1 MKYDIESILEMYE
14 DDYNPRAMVPG
25 PRNMKLAEVPRS
37 EMDNFNTP
45 DLEQSPDS
53 FLRPGETLEDFDV
66 TFRRPNAQGGRIP
79 FGSGGQAIKEKNIQE
94 AIAEFGLEALNAGA
108 KKLGYD
114 NYRTVV
120 GDHNAV
126 RKIKNHLKKYGQVIS
141 KSEAKIFGRKTK
153 TETEKLKS
161 KIPETGSR
169 IVKGDYQR
177 DYTNGELRDLAED
190 DLYDPYKNK
199 FAEGVPEKKT
209 VTNRIVDIEFAD
221 PKIKEEFMEDFKK
234 RFTGTRTTNKRRGVD
249 NATLIKKY
257 GLDPKTGELALA
269 GMQASMADKFGDDY
283 RYKSDKASL
292 AKETKTSDAYLER
305 MDNDPRGLSR
315 RGRLQTGQKGLGVI
329 HHMFPKRVGDSL
341 NKLAIDTT
349 NMTKFSE
356 AESILQNLDF
366 EKSKLLE
373 DPVKNKR
380 RIDEIQAI
388 ENRIVKGKTVPEV
401 TSTSRRVNQ
410 YEPEAKTKYNVKFD
424 RPGQKGLFG
433 FEKIDTSNFS
443 SKLKGAD
450 LSKSIGGTKKDILS
464 QIDFKKVNSENAEQ
478 VINIIS
484 DELKRGGLKI
494 SKTQS
499 KGIAKKLS
507 TVFECTLAEGVNCND
522 PASYKKSI
530 KEQMAKASQG
540 DTKAISKIQKMGK
553 LMNGFKGAA
562 KWTGWGLLA
571 EVGFAAPLGAIDYA
585 KGANKDEIISNATYG
600 LFGRSQDE
608 QLREKYSDYGQAKDF
623 QKTYDKLLK
632 QESALDDQTG
642 YGSIINPQNVKN
654 TEKKLME
661 QSKQFDSVLPPSQG
675 LRSEFD
681 LGKFLNMVVTDQQ
694 RDKLFADQKAQ
705 REEERGILKPS
716 TGLESYDNFMEGG
729 IASLNVNK
737 K

>member
-1 MKYDIESILEMYE
+1 
-14 DDYNPRAMVPG
+14 
-25 PRNMKLAEVPRS
+25 MKLAEVPRS

-45 DLEQSPDS
+45 DLEQAPDS
-53 FLRPGETLEDFDV
+53 YLRPGETLEDFDV

-79 FGSGGQAIKEKNIQE
+79 FGLGGQAIKEKNIQE

-153 TETEKLKS
+153 TETDKLKS

-221 PKIKEEFMEDFKK
+221 PKIKEEFMKDFKK
-234 RFTGTRTTNKRRGVD
+234 RYEGTRATSGKRGVD
-249 NATLIKKY
+249 NAALYKKY
-257 GLDPKTGELALA
+257 LSNLTPKTAELALA
-269 GMQASMADKFGDDY
+269 GLQSSMAEKFGDDY
-283 RYKSDKASL
+283 RYKTEGYYAKA
-292 AKETKTSDAYLER
+292 TKTSDAYLER
-305 MDNDPRGLSR
+305 MANDPQYLKKKARDLANLSTSK
-315 RGRLQTGQKGLGVI
+315 GKGLGI
-329 HHMFPKRVGDSL
+329 LQHMYPKRMGDAL

-349 NMTKFSE
+349 NITKFSE

-366 EKSKLLE
+366 EKSKLMN
-373 DPVKNKR
+373 DPIKNKR

-600 LFGRSQDE
+600 LFGKSEDE

-632 QESALDDQTG
+632 QENALDDQTG
-642 YGSIINPQNVKN
+642 YGPIINPQNVKN

-681 LGKFLNMVVTDQQ
+681 LGKFLNMMVTDQQ

-705 REEERGILKPS
+705 RAEEIGILKPS
-716 TGLESYDNFMEGG
+716 TGLESYDNFMQGG
-729 IASLNVNK
+729 IASLNVK